1 MKVLDGQALK
11 QLFLSG
17 ANNLYNHYP
26 EIDQL
31 NVFPVP
37 DGDTG
42 LNMNLT
48 LTSGCKEI
56 ENKSDNSCSYIAKS
70 FYQGVFRGARGNSG
84 SITSQIFR
92 GFMEAVEGKDTIDVK
107 TLSEAFSRGKERAY
121 SAVGKPVEGTILTVI
136 RESSA
141 ALREK
146 ASSFSNIEDALS
158 YFLREAKKSLEHT
171 PDLLPILKEV
181 GVVDSGGAGLCVLI
195 EGMNEAAHGHFI
207 ERNLDA
213 AQPGTMTDFFK
224 KEGYAGAQLSEEE
237 EGYGYCTQ
245 FLLKIGTPEEGKKPF
260 IEKRFENFLKSH
272 GKSLVMSRNDDLVK
286 VHVHTLSPGSMLNY
300 AQNYG
305 EFLTIIIENMSE
317 EHNNI
322 QQGRAA
328 TEMEHDMHE
337 HRKRFKDEI
346 EEEAVDESAPLN
358 EFGLIVVSSGAGLDE
373 MFKEL
378 GANQIVSGGQTM
390 NPSVDDFTKAIKLC
404 HAKHVYILPNNSNI
418 VMAAS
423 QACDGYEGTE
433 TDARVVP
440 SKTILQGL
448 TSAMQFSPEGDPDS
462 VYTDMKGALKTISSG
477 SVTYAIKDAD
487 IGNIHITKDYYM
499 GMKDDK
505 TIVSCVKDKN
515 EAAISL
521 IEGMIKSDSYLVTII
536 YGKDTTEEEKDA
548 LEKEV
553 TSRFPD
559 LEVEVKSG
567 GQPVYSYLIGVE

>member
-141 ALREK
+141 ALKEK

-181 GVVDSGGAGLCVLI
+181 GVVDSGGAGLLVIL
-195 EGMNEAAHGHFI
+195 EGMLSAAEGRFV
-207 ERNLDA
+207 ERNEEAPRQESALPQKSA
-213 AQPGTMTDFFK
+213 
-224 KEGYAGAQLSEEE
+224 YAGAMLSEEE

-245 FLLKIGTPEEGKKPF
+245 FMLRLGTPEEGKRPF
-260 IEKRFENFLKSH
+260 FEEKFARFLKSH
-272 GKSLVMSRNDDLVK
+272 GKSLVFMRNGDLVK
-286 VHVHTLSPGSMLNY
+286 VHVHTLAPGEMLNY

-305 EFLTIIIENMSE
+305 EFVTIVIENMSE
-317 EHNNI
+317 EHRNI
-322 QQGRAA
+322 QEGKAA
-328 TEMEHDMHE
+328 TD
-337 HRKRFKDEI
+337 FS
-346 EEEAVDESAPLN
+346 AAESEVGEPDH
-358 EFGLIVVSSGAGLDE
+358 EFGLVAVSSGPGLDT
-373 MFKEL
+373 MFHDS
-378 GANQIVSGGQTM
+378 GVDVIVPGGQTM
-390 NPSVDDFTKAIKLC
+390 NPATEDFLQAIRRTR
-404 HAKHVYILPNNSNI
+404 ARQVFILPNNSNI

-423 QACDGYEGTE
+423 QACDMLEGGPQK
-433 TDARVVP
+433 ARVVP

-448 TSAMQFSPEGDPDS
+448 VACSMYQREGDGEDIYENMRS
-462 VYTDMKGALKTISSG
+462 VLKEIRSG
-477 SVTYAIKDAD
+477 SVTFAIKDAD
-487 IGNIHITKDYYM
+487 IQGVHVTKDYYLA
-499 GMKDDK
+499 MKDDK
-505 TIVSCVKDKN
+505 TIVSCLKDKG
-515 EAAISL
+515 EALLALAESL
-521 IEGMIKSDSYLVTII
+521 VDEDSCSLTLI
-536 YGKDTTEEEKDA
+536 YGEDVKEEEAEA
-548 LEKEV
+548 LGKILEE
-553 TSRFPD
+553 RFPD
-559 LEVEVKSG
+559 VELNVHPG
-567 GQPVYSYLIGVE
+567 GQPIYSFLIGVQ